1 MSSTGPCPAR
11 RSAAA
16 RRRLAD
22 ESGSAGISTFVVV
35 MTVIA
40 LLGLGVGGMRTFIGA
55 SDLKA
60 ASRAAARAAALE
72 HDLGSAQSVAD
83 VVVRS
88 ELTDAGQACE
98 NPAVNTD
105 PGPGG
110 FEPGGSVVVQL
121 SCDVSYRG
129 LFTPWSQGRKRI
141 TVTSTE
147 PIDCLRGGGSR
158 VVDDNCYLGG

>member
-1 MSSTGPCPAR
+1 MRAVRMRAVRGR
-11 RSAAA
+11 W
-16 RRRLAD
+16 AD
-22 ESGSAGISTFVVV
+22 ETGSAGISTFVVV

-72 HDLGSAQSVAD
+72 HDLGTARGVAD
-83 VVVRS
+83 AVVRS

-98 NPAVNTD
+98 NPTVSTE

-110 FEPGGSVVVQL
+110 FEPGGAVVVQL

>member
-1 MSSTGPCPAR
+1 MSSTGPRPAR

-22 ESGSAGISTFVVV
+22 DSGSAGISTFVVV

-72 HDLGSAQSVAD
+72 HDLGAARNVAD
-83 VVVRS
+83 AVVRS